1 MNTKFEIQ
9 KAPRA
14 FRTISEV
21 AGEIGLEPYV
31 IRFWESQ
38 FKQIRPMRR
47 KGGRRYYRP
56 ADIDFLK
63 GLKALLHGEN
73 LTIKKVKETIIKKG
87 KKFIVGWPHEKIAD
101 PSSTI
106 EKRIL
111 QIKLSYAG
119 EKTIYI
125 NSFPSQEEK
134 LKINTLLESLS
145 ELKKQLLARTNF

>member
-87 KKFIVGWPHEKIAD
+87 KKFIVDWPNEKIAV
-101 PSSTI
+101 PSLGI
-106 EKRIL
+106 EERIL

>member
-1 MNTKFEIQ
+1 MNTKFDIQ

-21 AGEIGLEPYV
+21 ASELDLQPYV

-38 FKQIRPMRR
+38 FKQIKPMRK

-56 ADIDFLK
+56 RDIDFLR

-87 KKFIVGWPHEKIAD
+87 KEFIVAWPIEKIVE
-101 PSSTI
+101 PSII
-106 EKRIL
+106 EKIKV
-111 QIKLSYAG
+111 QIKFSHA
-119 EKTIYI
+119 EKQTLHIKTLI
-125 NSFPSQEEK
+125 NAKEK
-134 LKINTLLESLS
+134 YQINALVESLNKLR
-145 ELKKQLLARTNF
+145 EQMLARTNI

>member
-21 AGEIGLEPYV
+21 AGELDLEPYV

-56 ADIDFLK
+56 TDIDFLK
-63 GLKALLHGEN
+63 GLKVLLHEEK

-87 KKFIVGWPHEKIAD
+87 KKFIVDWPNEKIAT
-101 PSSTI
+101 PSGI
-106 EKRIL
+106 EERKL

-119 EKTIYI
+119 NKTLYI
-125 NSFPSQEEK
+125 RAFPNEEEK
-134 LKINTLLESLS
+134 LKINSLLESLS
-145 ELKKQLLARTNF
+145 ELKKQMLARTNF

>member
-87 KKFIVGWPHEKIAD
+87 KKFVVDWPNEKIAE
-101 PSSTI
+101 PSSGI
-106 EKRIL
+106 EKRKL
-111 QIKLSYAG
+111 QI
-119 EKTIYI
+119 
-125 NSFPSQEEK
+125 
-134 LKINTLLESLS
+134 
-145 ELKKQLLARTNF
+145 